1 MLEETYLIRALIGGL
16 AIALVVG
23 PLGCFVVWRKMA
35 YFGDSLSH
43 SALLGVALGLATG
56 MGVNLGTIVVC
67 ALFAILLV
75 WLQQRRILAT
85 DTLLGIL
92 AHAALSIGMVVLSLL
107 NNVRAD
113 IHNYLFGDILAV
125 SWGDIYWAVAGGLFV
140 LIALVVLW
148 RPLVLATVHEDL
160 ARAEGVNTFLVQ
172 LGFMLLMTIIVSVS
186 LRMIGIL
193 LITSLLIIPAATAR
207 LLSRTPEQM
216 ALFAGII
223 GVLSVIGGL
232 WGSLELDTPSGP
244 SVVVAATAI
253 FVFSLPFTLWL
264 RRSVR

>member
-1 MLEETYLIRALIGGL
+1 M
-16 AIALVVG
+16 
-23 PLGCFVVWRKMA
+23 
-35 YFGDSLSH
+35 
-43 SALLGVALGLATG
+43 
-56 MGVNLGTIVVC
+56 
-67 ALFAILLV
+67 
-75 WLQQRRILAT
+75 
-85 DTLLGIL
+85 
-92 AHAALSIGMVVLSLL
+92 
-107 NNVRAD
+107 
-113 IHNYLFGDILAV
+113 
-125 SWGDIYWAVAGGLFV
+125 